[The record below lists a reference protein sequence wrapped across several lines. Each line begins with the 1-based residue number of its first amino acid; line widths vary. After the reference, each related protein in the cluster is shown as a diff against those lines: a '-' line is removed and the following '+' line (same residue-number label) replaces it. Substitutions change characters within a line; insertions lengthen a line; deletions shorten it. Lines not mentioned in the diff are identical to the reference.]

1 MKIRYKLASILVMVI
16 MLGFSSCTEDLNT
29 EPLDDDVVTSASV
42 YEDAEGYKQVLGK
55 CYAGLSL
62 TGQQGPAGMPDIQ
75 GIDEGFSSYL
85 RTMWTHQELPTD
97 EAVVAWSDPGLP
109 NFNFNNWSASNGWVK
124 AMYNRIFYQIT
135 LCNEFIRESTDSK
148 LSERGISGSDA
159 EAVRT
164 YRSEVRFLRAFSY
177 WHAID
182 MFGNIPFVT
191 EEDNV
196 GAFQPPQRTRAE
208 VFDYIESELL
218 DVLENGSLTEP
229 KQNEYGRIDK
239 AAAWM
244 LLSKLY
250 LNAEVYTG
258 EAMYGEAMDYA
269 EQVINSAYQLDPNYE
284 ELFLAD
290 NHTADGII
298 FPVAFDGNNAQ
309 TYGGMNFLIHAAVG
323 GNMSAS
329 DFGIDGGWAGIRV
342 TPQLYN
348 SFDDPAND
356 PRAMF
361 HTDGQELEIPDVTE
375 FTNGYAVTKFKNIT
389 SEGNAGSVPGFV
401 DTDWPVFRLADAYLM
416 YAEAALRA
424 GSNLGTAVDYVNEVR
439 ERAYGDDSGNVT
451 QGELTL
457 DFMINERARELYWEG
472 HRRTDLIRF
481 NMYTGDDYL
490 WAWKGGVQEGTSIG
504 DYLRLF
510 PIPASDINSNS
521 NLNQNTG
528 Y

>member
-1 MKIRYKLASILVMVI
+1 MNIRYKIASILAMVI

-42 YEDAEGYKQVLGK
+42 YEDAEGYQQVLGK

-85 RTMWTHQELPTD
+85 RTMWTHQELSTD

-109 NFNFNNWSASNGWVK
+109 NFNYNNWSASNGWVK

-135 LCNEFIRESTDSK
+135 LCNEFIRESSDGK

-159 EAVRT
+159 DAVRT

-196 GAFQPPQRTRAE
+196 GAFQPPQRSRAE

-218 DVLENGSLTEP
+218 DVLENGSLKDP

-244 LLSKLY
+244 LLTKLY
-250 LNAEVYTG
+250 LNAEVYKG
-258 EAMYGEAMDYA
+258 EPMYAEAMDYA
-269 EQVINSAYQLDPNYE
+269 ERVINSAYQLDPNYE

-298 FPVAFDGNNAQ
+298 FPVVFDGNNSQ

-323 GNMSAS
+323 GSMSAN

-348 SFDDPAND
+348 TFDDPAND
-356 PRAMF
+356 SRAMF

-375 FTNGYAVTKFKNIT
+375 FTNGYAVAKFKNIT

-416 YAEAALRA
+416 YAEAALRSNT
-424 GSNLGTAVDYVNEVR
+424 GNLGTARDYVNEVR
-439 ERAYGDDSGNVT
+439 ERAYGNDSENIT
-451 QGELTL
+451 QG
-457 DFMINERARELYWEG
+457 
-472 HRRTDLIRF
+472 
-481 NMYTGDDYL
+481 
-490 WAWKGGVQEGTSIG
+490 
-504 DYLRLF
+504 
-510 PIPASDINSNS
+510 
-521 NLNQNTG
+521 
-528 Y
+528 